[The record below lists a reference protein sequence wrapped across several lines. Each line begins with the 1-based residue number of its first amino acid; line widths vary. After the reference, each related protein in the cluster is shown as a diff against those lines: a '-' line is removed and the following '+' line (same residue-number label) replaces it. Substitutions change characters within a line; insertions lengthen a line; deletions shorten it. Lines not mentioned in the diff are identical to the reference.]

1 LLDLCSSFASSSK
14 AQEIR
19 EHRAAMVVEKKNE
32 KSRPPHL
39 RFFCEICSLA
49 LSAARGRD
57 PKRGE
62 FSKRAFSEE
71 TSET

>member
-1 LLDLCSSFASSSK
+1 MVVTQVVTFFAKKNRTPSSFFF
-14 AQEIR
+14 
-19 EHRAAMVVEKKNE
+19 
-32 KSRPPHL
+32 L
-39 RFFCEICSLA
+39 REICSPA

>member
-1 LLDLCSSFASSSK
+1 
-14 AQEIR
+14 
-19 EHRAAMVVEKKNE
+19 MVVTQVVTFFAKKN
-32 KSRPPHL
+32 RTRHL
-39 RFFCEICSLA
+39 FFLREICSPA